1 MIAPCMRPP
10 VLPVLRKE
18 SVNRI
23 LPYISGKA
31 QHRLVLPFGRMH
43 PAGSLAL
50 QKRGHEPLLRRLS
63 HGQNPCSLMNLS

>member
-1 MIAPCMRPP
+1 MIAPCMHRQFFQCFE
-10 VLPVLRKE
+10 RE

-31 QHRLVLPFGRMH
+31 QHRLVFPFGRMH

-50 QKRGHEPLLRRLS
+50 RKREHEPLLRRLS
-63 HGQNPCSLMNLS
+63 HGQNPCSLMNLT